1 MPLLMLKPENLKNIV
16 NSPKENIKFFG
27 NKDAPKKFHAS
38 HKEAKIATTKEP
50 TQSTSFNTSSST
62 IYLPN
67 ASYLITTSY

>member
-16 NSPKENIKFFG
+16 NSLKENIKFFG

-50 TQSTSFNTSSST
+50 TQSTSF
-62 IYLPN
+62 IQM
-67 ASYLITTSY
+67 SYPREGNPCTF